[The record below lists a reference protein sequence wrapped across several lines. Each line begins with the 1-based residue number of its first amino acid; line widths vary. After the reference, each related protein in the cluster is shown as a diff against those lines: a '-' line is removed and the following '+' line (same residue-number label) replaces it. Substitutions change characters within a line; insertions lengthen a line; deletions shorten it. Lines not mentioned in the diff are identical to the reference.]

1 MDDAREELRQVDEE
15 LAELRETAVELRA
28 QVGDRSNGATDPA
41 ETAAVI
47 TSAEEQ
53 EALIGAL
60 SDRRERLRRKLGV

>member
-15 LAELRETAVELRA
+15 LAELRETAAELRT
-28 QVGDRSNGATDPA
+28 QIGDRNDGATDPA
-41 ETAAVI
+41 ETAVVI

-60 SDRRERLRRKLGV
+60 STRREGLLRRLSA